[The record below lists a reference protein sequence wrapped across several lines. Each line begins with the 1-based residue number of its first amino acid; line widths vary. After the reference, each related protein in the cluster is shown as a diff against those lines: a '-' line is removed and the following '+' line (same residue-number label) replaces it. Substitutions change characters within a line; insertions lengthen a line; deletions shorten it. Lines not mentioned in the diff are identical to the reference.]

1 MAKAPAKKAASK
13 AIAPRVTGT
22 DMATIDSQLA
32 AESLK
37 GQLQTG
43 GSNRIKVLAKGA
55 FEVEGVEHEELQM
68 VVIDGAF
75 RKQFFIDNYD
85 KENITPPDCY
95 AIGRP
100 MSAGGDTPN
109 TTIPEEDSPDKQA
122 DKCAVC
128 PQNVFGSKGRGKA
141 CQDRRWLVVN
151 LVDDEGSHLNPSA
164 PLYLLD
170 LSPTNIKPFDSMA
183 GYIEKTLGGSPLKAI
198 VTARAVNVGT
208 YANVTWHD
216 PIPNPD
222 YAVAFMRRA
231 EAADILAK
239 RPDFEAAAAK
249 AAQAPAARRGAQPAR
264 RGAAAPA
271 RAPARG
277 R

>member
-1 MAKAPAKKAASK
+1 MAKAPAKKG
-13 AIAPRVTGT
+13 IATRTAGT
-22 DMATIDSQLA
+22 DLATIDSQLA

-37 GQLQTG
+37 GQLMVG

-55 FEVEGVEHEELQM
+55 FEVEGVEHEELQL
-68 VVIDGAF
+68 VVIDGAI
-75 RKQFFIDNYD
+75 RKQFFHDNFD

-100 MSAGGDTPN
+100 MSTGGDTPN
-109 TTIPEEDSPDKQA
+109 TTVPEGDSPDIQS
-122 DKCAVC
+122 DKCATC

-141 CQDRRWLVVN
+141 CQDRRWLVVQI
-151 LVDDEGSHLNPSA
+151 VDDAGSHLEPTA

-170 LSPTNIKPFDSMA
+170 LSPTNIKAFDA
-183 GYIEKTLGGSPLKAI
+183 QAAYIEKSIGAPLKAI
-198 VTARAVNVGT
+198 LTARATNNGT
-208 YANVTWHD
+208 YALVSWHD

-222 YAVAFMRRA
+222 YGIAFSRRA

-249 AAQAPAARRGAQPAR
+249 AAQAPASRRGAAPAR

-271 RAPARG
+271 RAPRG